1 MSGVG
6 EPDAPGLRILA
17 GYSPDERGGD
27 ALALAALVL
36 RGAAAPRRVA
46 DVRLT
51 VANVHPPAWP
61 ARGPASVDVEW
72 VGYLRER
79 SRDALDRAAG
89 RLAELGVP
97 ERRTD
102 LRAHARQG
110 IGRGL
115 IEVAAETGADLVVIG
130 SAPRGRRGRVAIG
143 STADQL
149 LHGSPVPVLLAP
161 RGYAA
166 HAPGWLERLT
176 VAYRRRPDTG
186 GPVEAAARTARTL
199 ALPVRLVT
207 LVLRPPGP
215 AARFR
220 GADDA
225 MARQLDRAERDLAD
239 AAARLTE
246 IAGAGTPVG
255 TEAVVG
261 TGTAKALAAVDMLP
275 GELLVCP
282 SGHHGPL
289 RGVFLGEG
297 SGKIVRA
304 APCPVLVLPRGA
316 AGAFAWREGQG

>member
-1 MSGVG
+1 MSGANG
-6 EPDAPGLRILA
+6 PDAPDGLALRILA

-36 RGAAAPRRVA
+36 RGVAAPRRVA

-61 ARGPASVDVEW
+61 ARGPGSVDAEW

-79 SRDALDRAAG
+79 AADALERAAG

-97 ERRTD
+97 GRRTD
-102 LRAHARQG
+102 LRVHAHRG
-110 IGRGL
+110 SGRGL
-115 IEVAAETGADLVVIG
+115 IEVAAETGADLIVIG

-161 RGYAA
+161 RGYAI
-166 HAPGWLERLT
+166 HAPDQFERLT
-176 VAYRRRPDTG
+176 VAYWRAPEAD

-207 LVLRPPGP
+207 LVLRPPGL

-220 GADDA
+220 NADDV

-239 AAARLTE
+239 AAERLTE
-246 IAGAGTPVG
+246 IAGEGTLVG
-255 TEAVVG
+255 TEAVAG
-261 TGTAKALAAVDMLP
+261 TGTANALAAVDMLP
-275 GELLVCP
+275 GELLACP
-282 SGHHGPL
+282 SSHDGPL
-289 RGVFLGEG
+289 RKVFLGEG

-316 AGAFAWREGQG
+316 AGAFA